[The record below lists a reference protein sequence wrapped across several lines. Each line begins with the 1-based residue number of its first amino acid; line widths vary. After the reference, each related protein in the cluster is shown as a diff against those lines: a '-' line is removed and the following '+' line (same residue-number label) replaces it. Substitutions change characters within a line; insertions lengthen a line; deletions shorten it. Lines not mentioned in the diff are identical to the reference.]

1 MVEESPRPTVHSP
14 RQSRTSYPVPDSY
27 RDRTFYTLGLLILT
41 LLASCDREYL
51 PKPLGY
57 NRLDLP
63 EPAYRVL
70 PDTFPY
76 RFEYSTHAKLLDDS
90 SRISE
95 RYWIEIYY
103 PLLKSN
109 VHITYKALHQN
120 QKLLKEFLDDAYKLT
135 AKHQIKA
142 YAINEVIT
150 TTPSGKTAV
159 IAELEGEV
167 PSQFQF
173 TITDSAQHF
182 LRGALYFNT
191 KVQNDSL
198 APAIE
203 YMKKDIMHLIN
214 TLEWKKK

>member
-1 MVEESPRPTVHSP
+1 MNAVKGI
-14 RQSRTSYPVPDSY
+14 
-27 RDRTFYTLGLLILT
+27 TFVYMKRVLKQISKSFVLVF
-41 LLASCDREYL
+41 LLAACNRDYL

-57 NRLDLP
+57 NRLTLP
-63 EPAYRVL
+63 EPAYRPL
-70 PDTFPY
+70 PDSLPY
-76 RFEYSTHAKLLDDS
+76 AFEYSRHARLLADTS
-90 SRISE
+90 WLRE
-95 RYWIEIYY
+95 KFWIEIYY
-103 PLLKSN
+103 PDLKAN
-109 VHITYKALHQN
+109 IHVTYKRIHKNN
-120 QKLLKEFLDDAYKLT
+120 QLLKEFLNDAYTLT

-173 TITDSAQHF
+173 TITDSTDNF

-191 KVQNDSL
+191 KVANDSL

-203 YMKKDIMHLIN
+203 YMKKDIMHMIN

>member
-1 MVEESPRPTVHSP
+1 MAGCERS
-14 RQSRTSYPVPDSY
+14 
-27 RDRTFYTLGLLILT
+27 
-41 LLASCDREYL
+41 YL

-57 NRLDLP
+57 NRLILP
-63 EPAYRVL
+63 EPAYQSL
-70 PDTFPY
+70 PDTLPY
-76 RFEYSTHAKLLDDS
+76 TFEYSKHARLLDDTTN
-90 SRISE
+90 ISE
-95 RYWIEIYY
+95 PYWIELYY

-109 VHITYKALHQN
+109 IHITYKKLN
-120 QKLLKEFLDDAYKLT
+120 NNKKLLKEFMDDAYTLT

-142 YAINEVIT
+142 YAINEILA

-173 TITDSAQHF
+173 TITDSTENF

-203 YMKKDIMHLIN
+203 YMKKDLMHLIN
-214 TLEWKKK
+214 TLEWKARK